1 VPTIPKITSRIRIIQ
16 TILKITFGL
25 NFIDSLMIT
34 NLRKSKKKFW
44 RTISFSI
51 IPILLAIG
59 VIGLLVFTNWKIKQR
74 RAELQERIEVLKRE
88 IQTLEEKTAAL
99 RAGITQTE
107 TEDYQIEQLYEQGYF
122 EEGATPVV
130 VLPPEEE
137 KGGEVS
143 EEKSLW
149 HPQTWWEWLKSKV
162 RD

>member
-1 VPTIPKITSRIRIIQ
+1 LLSKSEDEDEDKPEGV
-16 TILKITFGL
+16 
-25 NFIDSLMIT
+25 NFIDYLMIT
-34 NLRKSKKKFW
+34 NLRKSKKRFW
-44 RTISFSI
+44 LTISFSI
-51 IPILLAIG
+51 IPIFLAIG
-59 VIGLLVFTNWKIKQR
+59 VIGLLFITNWRINQR
-74 RAELQERIEVLKRE
+74 RAELQERIGVLKRE

-99 RAGITQTE
+99 QAGITQTE

-137 KGGEVS
+137 KEGGIS
-143 EEKSLW
+143 EEKNLW